1 MCEGHLLPA
10 VTLEEP
16 EAPWRKEEEEEEEE
30 QGGEQAA
37 SQAASFPCGGVLSL
51 VGGAGAGANQ
61 EDLSTDERQK
71 F

>member
-37 SQAASFPCGGVLSL
+37 SCFLSL
-51 VGGAGAGANQ
+51 RRGPQPGGGRWRWGNQ